1 MAHEGTD
8 RGAQPAHPE
17 DACLPSSPGLLGKD
31 VAREAPVLGC
41 FCFCWLITPL
51 GPNEIHVSQTPLSHR
66 GGEKRSICRS
76 YIFFSGTLRR
86 HPSPP
91 WLLTV
96 K

>member
-1 MAHEGTD
+1 MGHEGN
-8 RGAQPAHPE
+8 AQPADPE
-17 DACLPSSPGLLGKD
+17 DTRLPSSPGLLGKD
-31 VAREAPVLGC
+31 VAYKAPVLSC
-41 FCFCWLITPL
+41 FCLCWLITLL
-51 GPNEIHVSQTPLSHR
+51 GPNETHVSQTPLSHR
-66 GGEKRSICRS
+66 GGEKGSICRS